1 MKYPVVNG
9 LPRPGLGQMPGED
22 LAEKLR
28 REGAIINIQ
37 IAVPQSYAQQLQA
50 QGQAVPPVQQARG
63 MVDTGA
69 SISTVS
75 EQVAAAAGLQ
85 TVGSVPLYGVG
96 GGGERPVFAS
106 SFSLT
111 DYGVTIDPIEVG
123 GVSINMPGVDIL
135 IGRDILKALNL
146 DWRGPAGAF
155 DIVQGSPGSA
165 AAPASPTAAGKG
177 LSTGTWLAI
186 GGGAAAAVVGA
197 LFAFDAL

>member
-9 LPRPGLGQMPGED
+9 LLRPGLGQVPGDD

-37 IAVPQSYAQQLQA
+37 IAVPKSYAQQLQA
-50 QGQAVPPVQQARG
+50 QGQPVPPPQQVKG

-75 EQVAAAAGLQ
+75 QPVANAAGLQ
-85 TVGSVPLYGVG
+85 AVGSVPLYGVG
-96 GGGERPVFAS
+96 GGGESPVYAAS
-106 SFSLT
+106 FTLT

-135 IGRDILKALNL
+135 IGRDILKALDL
-146 DWRGPAGAF
+146 SYKGGQGLF
-155 DIVQGSPGSA
+155 DLVESSPGT
-165 AAPASPTAAGKG
+165 AAPAAVPAGGKG

-186 GGGAAAAVVGA
+186 GGGVAAAIVGG
-197 LFAFDAL
+197 LFAFDVL